1 MPEEAI
7 RVRVV
12 STNYLDVHGYFNVN
26 NLKGGD
32 NVTIDWDPTENA
44 YFINSL
50 GGGEPSSDLHKLT
63 EQQTRTFSL
72 SGGTVGNA
80 TASAI
85 KIGSYWTKQ
94 FGQGYIKAITIKER
108 SGIPTVDDV
117 YLQVSLSPNFEIEK
131 TYTSTNKENITGHE
145 LEKRFNFDPYIG
157 NISQPIYLRYV
168 QINDNVVSQ
177 VVFPCKTYN
186 IPDGSNDDSS
196 FTGDKGGIYRLI
208 PVMKFEYCRTDL
220 EVNVA
225 NFKIGNENSNSKFY
239 LNGGEIAIKS
249 SNDSMSIGIGSSY
262 SPDGANNFVIGTSAT
277 ISGEMNTC
285 LGSYSVCS
293 GIGSTSVG
301 TSSKAEGLGATS
313 LRRQCKSAI
322 RLCHCSRKQL

>member
-32 NVTIDWDPTENA
+32 NVTIDWDPNEQA

-72 SGGTVGNA
+72 SGGADSNA
-80 TASAI
+80 YGSVV
-85 KIGSYWTKQ
+85 KIGSYWLKQ

-108 SGIPTVDDV
+108 SGSPTVDDV
-117 YLQVSLSPNFEIEK
+117 YLQVSLSPNFESEK
-131 TYTSTNKENITGHE
+131 TYTSTNKENITGHQ

-168 QINDNVVSQ
+168 QINDNVVTQ
-177 VVFPCKTYN
+177 TVFPCKVYN
-186 IPDGSNDDSS
+186 IPDGSNDDST
-196 FTGDKGGIYRLI
+196 FTSDRGVFRLI
-208 PVMKFEYCRTDL
+208 PVMKFEYCHVDL